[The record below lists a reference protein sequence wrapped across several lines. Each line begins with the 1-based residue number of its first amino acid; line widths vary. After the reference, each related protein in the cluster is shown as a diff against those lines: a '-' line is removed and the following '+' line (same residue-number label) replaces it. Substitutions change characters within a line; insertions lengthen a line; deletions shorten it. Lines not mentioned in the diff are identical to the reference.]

1 MDEQRVGRVLRS
13 LRHRLEWRQ
22 GDVAISAGLT
32 QDDVS
37 RGERGRL
44 RDLAKLRRHAAALD
58 AEVFVSIRWRAGE
71 IDRLM
76 DEGHAAV
83 VGWVVGTLTRLGW
96 QVQPEVTY
104 AIYGERGS
112 IDVLAWHADTRTL
125 LVVEVKTE
133 LTSIEET
140 LRRHDAKQ
148 RLAANVAAERFGWH
162 APAGVSRLIVLPES
176 STSRRKVARH
186 AAVLGQAYRLRGGA
200 ARAWLRSP
208 SGAPS
213 ILLFAPATHLV
224 RGRRSPVSRKRV
236 RRPSPRSIAAAA
248 ARKRTPDGA

>member
-1 MDEQRVGRVLRS
+1 MEEQRVGRVLRA
-13 LRHRLEWRQ
+13 LRGRLGWRQ
-22 GDVAISAGLT
+22 VDVATRAGLT

-44 RDLAKLRRHAAALD
+44 RDLSKLRRHAAALD

-83 VGWVVGTLTRLGW
+83 VGWVVSTLTHLGW

-112 IDVLAWHADTRTL
+112 IDILAWHADTRTL

-148 RLAANVAAERFGWH
+148 RLAATIAAERFGWDT
-162 APAGVSRLIVLPES
+162 PAGVSRLIVLPES

-186 AAVLGQAYRLRGGA
+186 AAVLVTGLPV
-200 ARAWLRSP
+200 ARR
-208 SGAPS
+208 
-213 ILLFAPATHLV
+213 
-224 RGRRSPVSRKRV
+224 
-236 RRPSPRSIAAAA
+236 RRPSLAAPPHWCAIQPAFRAA
-248 ARKRTPDGA
+248 YAPGAW